1 MAQFLTS
8 PQPETR
14 PQTRTVFSLCH
25 TGSGQR
31 RAKQVEDLQANIGD
45 WQRVWYRGSYLALG
59 TREAF
64 QGSTGLGGLCFSSD
78 NSWKIT
84 LPMPDSSLI
93 LEISSI
99 SRWIFGSS
107 GTSSSS
113 SSSFSP
119 RLLLRSRTEKNKV
132 HISHANSKCLQRPY
146 TTLLIFHD
154 TSLHS

>member
-1 MAQFLTS
+1 M
-8 PQPETR
+8 
-14 PQTRTVFSLCH
+14 
-25 TGSGQR
+25 
-31 RAKQVEDLQANIGD
+31 
-45 WQRVWYRGSYLALG
+45 WYRGSYLALG

-78 NSWKIT
+78 NSWKMT

-107 GTSSSS
+107 GTCSSS

-132 HISHANSKCLQRPY
+132 HISHANSKCIQRPY
-146 TTLLIFHD
+146 TTLLFSMTLPSTAKIKLNSSHWCPSECTNHPFG
-154 TSLHS
+154 TGSLSQTNLGFCSHAWIIIHTQL